1 METQLDINYETE
13 TEKAENE
20 VTVSEAPEISATVS
34 IAEFTTE
41 NLYYDKLQSIDKS
54 LEFQCYMSIFFMAML
69 IFISLY
75 KFLRSLF

>member
-1 METQLDINYETE
+1 METQLDIAETE
-13 TEKAENE
+13 LQTAETD
-20 VTVSEAPEISATVS
+20 VTVSSALEISANES
-34 IAEFTTE
+34 IFTE

-69 IFISLY
+69 IFILLY